1 MGRGEG
7 PLLKKASP
15 PKPAGAARVPYP
27 LEAFRLVG
35 EAARWEYRWM
45 GMGQGAAGF
54 YGERSCSIKAVNRQT
69 GLRALRAESTRRLWG
84 RWRHS

>member
-15 PKPAGAARVPYP
+15 PKPAGAARGPYP
-27 LEAFRLVG
+27 LSAGG